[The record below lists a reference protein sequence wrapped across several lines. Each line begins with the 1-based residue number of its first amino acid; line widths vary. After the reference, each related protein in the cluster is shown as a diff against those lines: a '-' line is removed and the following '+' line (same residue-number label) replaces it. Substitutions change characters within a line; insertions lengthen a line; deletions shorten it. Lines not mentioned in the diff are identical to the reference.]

1 MSKPLKREWEL
12 GLRVGAFL
20 AGVVRGYGV
29 KSLQLTIDGLI
40 ERLKKAGPVLRAKHR
55 MSMDARGER

>member
-1 MSKPLKREWEL
+1 MSKPLKREWAL

-20 AGVVRGYGV
+20 AGVARGYNI
-29 KSLQLTIDGLI
+29 KALQYTLDGLI
-40 ERLKKAGPVLRAKHR
+40 ERLEKAGPVLRAKYR